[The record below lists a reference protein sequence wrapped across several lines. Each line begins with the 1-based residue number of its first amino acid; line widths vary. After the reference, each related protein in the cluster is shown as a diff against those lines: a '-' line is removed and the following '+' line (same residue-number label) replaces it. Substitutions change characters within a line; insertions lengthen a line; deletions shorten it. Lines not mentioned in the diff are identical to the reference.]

1 MPPVHQRLH
10 KPLVIRRGLACIKS
24 RILRY
29 LKLRLIDITILIPDG
44 RHVPRVFLVE
54 IRTLQHGY
62 DVGAQ
67 LEQTLVV
74 TGGEEV
80 DAALTEETYLV
91 EKLVLLQKF
100 FQRVYP
106 HCQHEYVLELLV
118 NKLVLL
124 DSPD

>member
-10 KPLVIRRGLACIKS
+10 KPLVIRRRLACIKS

-54 IRTLQHGY
+54 IRTLQHRY

-74 TGGEEV
+74 TGG
-80 DAALTEETYLV
+80 
-91 EKLVLLQKF
+91 
-100 FQRVYP
+100 
-106 HCQHEYVLELLV
+106 
-118 NKLVLL
+118 
-124 DSPD
+124 